1 MVEPG
6 VAVVIGAAIT
16 AVPATMAAWASINV
30 ARKTKTNHGKNIGQH
45 VEHQGEQLSQLL
57 RWADF
62 HQESDNEV
70 RTALGLDPAS
80 FPLDVRDDV
89 RDDVRE

>member
-1 MVEPG
+1 MIEPG
-6 VAVVIGAAIT
+6 TAMVIGAAIT
-16 AVPATMAAWASINV
+16 AVPASLAAYASISV
-30 ARKTKTNHGKNIGQH
+30 ARRTKTNHGKNIGQH

-70 RTALGLDPAS
+70 REALGLEGAS
-80 FPLDVRDDV
+80 FPLDVRDDA
-89 RDDVRE
+89 REG